1 MITFLKAQASSL
13 IATLVDF
20 LVTILFVEMFG
31 MWDVSASAVGN
42 VCGGVANFLVN
53 RIWVFEATNK
63 KSTPQAVRYFV
74 VWVGNIALNSAGL
87 YLLRHF
93 TGLNYVTSK
102 VLVATVVGFSYNY
115 VLQKKFVFR

>member
-20 LVTILFVEMFG
+20 LVTILFVEIFG
-31 MWDVSASAVGN
+31 FWDVTASAIGN
-42 VCGGVANFLVN
+42 IGGGVANFLVN
-53 RIWVFEATNK
+53 KVWVFEAAGK
-63 KSTPQAVRYFV
+63 KTAPQAIRYFV

-87 YLLRHF
+87 YLMRHY
-93 TGLNYVTSK
+93 TGLNYVASK
-102 VLVATVVGFSYNY
+102 TLVATVVGFSYNY